1 MKKLAMNKAT
11 APLAQYARELDG
23 SLLVITEEG
32 QPIAALVPVA
42 GIDMESLA
50 VGTNPKFLEII
61 ERSRRREKSEGGVS
75 IEEVRRRLGLNH
87 TPKKKTTLRK
97 AKRKDS

>member
-75 IEEVRRRLGLNH
+75 IEEVRRRLGL
-87 TPKKKTTLRK
+87 KIAVSKTIPQK
-97 AKRKDS
+97 AKRSIS